1 MDKLLDFLDGWIER
15 NGTLNSSDT
24 DTLKKFMTGLGSEID
39 SLSVSPPA
47 GSKRLILYGGWNGD
61 VPMWQI
67 AESAANSGQ
76 GYYYI
81 SQTEAG
87 SVLNDDAVKAKINE
101 ICDYD
106 SDLYD
111 KIFGN
116 PVNGTRNAYV
126 VDGELS
132 INDRVSKRLAQNASG
147 DVTIWAPDCPTNK
160 VLSDTEL

>member
-76 GYYYI
+76 
-81 SQTEAG
+81 AG
-87 SVLNDDAVKAKINE
+87 
-101 ICDYD
+101 C
-106 SDLYD
+106 LYD
-111 KIFGN
+111 RHLVFYA
-116 PVNGTRNAYV
+116 VCTCDCVFVLCTGTGTETA
-126 VDGELS
+126 E
-132 INDRVSKRLAQNASG
+132 KRYA
-147 DVTIWAPDCPTNK
+147 
-160 VLSDTEL
+160 